1 VRLALPVVIGEAQP
15 LVFREWRPGTRMEP
29 GVLDIPVPAEGAVV
43 VPDILLVPLLGFNQR
58 CFRLGYGGGYH
69 DRTLAEPAEKPL
81 TIGVGF

>member
-43 VPDILLVPLLGFNQR
+43 VPDILLVPLLGFNLLRPTVERDTPQGDGIR
-58 CFRLGYGGGYH
+58 AWG
-69 DRTLAEPAEKPL
+69 A
-81 TIGVGF
+81 